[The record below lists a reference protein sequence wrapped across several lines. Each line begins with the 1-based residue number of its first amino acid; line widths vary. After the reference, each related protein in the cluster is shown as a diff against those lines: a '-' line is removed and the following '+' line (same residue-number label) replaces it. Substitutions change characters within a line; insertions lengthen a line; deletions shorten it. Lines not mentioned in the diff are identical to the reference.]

1 MREELTNL
9 RRFYGDH
16 VPTLLEAR
24 HEYAVLCPLVD
35 RPDGLHLLFEVRSA
49 GVSQSGETCFP
60 GGQMEPG
67 ETPAEPGE
75 VCFPGGRMEAGETPE
90 QCALRETEEELSIP
104 RAEIRLLGQGD
115 FICNQRG
122 FLLRPLPGLVSPAG
136 LAALRPAPAE
146 VAEVFTVPVEF
157 FRTTLPQPCAYDLI
171 PRVPESFPYEA
182 VGIPRDYPWNCG
194 KVEVPVWLYGGHAIW
209 GMTARIVR
217 DLVSHL

>member
-1 MREELTNL
+1 MRDLEHL
-9 RRFYGDH
+9 RRRYADH
-16 VPTLLEAR
+16 VPGLLGAR
-24 HEYAVLCPLVD
+24 HSYAVLCPLVE

-49 GVSQSGETCFP
+49 ALHRQ
-60 GGQMEPG
+60 
-67 ETPAEPGE
+67 PGE